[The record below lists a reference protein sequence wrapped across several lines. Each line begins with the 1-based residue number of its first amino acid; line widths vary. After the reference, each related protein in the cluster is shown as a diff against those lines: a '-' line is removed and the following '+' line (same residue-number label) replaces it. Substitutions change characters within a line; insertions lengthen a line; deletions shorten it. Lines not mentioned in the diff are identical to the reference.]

1 MYCFF
6 GGGAMAEAMIGGLKT
21 SGTDLSRVRV
31 IEISAQRRRLVI
43 LQILSLFLSFFFLSR
58 YLRNTFGNEIV
69 LYAEGNEGVF
79 SGVDILCLCIKPQ
92 YAEAA
97 LEGLVLPESLTVVS
111 IMGGVTI
118 PNIKSMLKHEKVV
131 RCMPNTPAQVFK
143 GVTGYT
149 FEKNSISEEDREM
162 VVKLLNSLGDCV
174 IFVQDE
180 SYLDKIT
187 GLSGSGPGL
196 FICFD
201 FVCIFFFFLT
211 FFS

>member
-1 MYCFF
+1 
-6 GGGAMAEAMIGGLKT
+6 
-21 SGTDLSRVRV
+21 
-31 IEISAQRRRLVI
+31 
-43 LQILSLFLSFFFLSR
+43 
-58 YLRNTFGNEIV
+58 

-97 LEGLVLPESLTVVS
+97 LEGIVVPESLTVVS

-196 FICFD
+196 L
-201 FVCIFFFFLT
+201 FVSILYSLLFFLT
-211 FFS
+211 FFLRILFFDF